1 MEEGKGREEE
11 EEEAIRGMKT
21 GRMEKVMWHKGGG
34 VMTEKTVLVRTLN

>member
-1 MEEGKGREEE
+1 MEEGKGRE

-34 VMTEKTVLVRTLN
+34 VMMEKTVLVRTLN